1 MVDPA
6 HYHVRERRAD
16 KETGRV
22 IGYRTRFHRAVGDA
36 LVDAGGALGEYVEV
50 DPHPFVQK
58 DTYIMSVG
66 ADAWAGLEPQDR
78 AERIAHDIR
87 RNIPGTTMR
96 TSPHDDVVEFV
107 RGGRTLA
114 TVPRDVLCGDDPLE
128 LHGEFIPEVPD
139 TPAELDNDDQ

>member
-22 IGYRTRFHRAVGDA
+22 IGYRTRFHRTVGDA

-66 ADAWAGLEPQDR
+66 PTPGPDSS
-78 AERIAHDIR
+78 R
-87 RNIPGTTMR
+87 RTVLNASRTTFGATYLAPPCAPVPTTM
-96 TSPHDDVVEFV
+96 
-107 RGGRTLA
+107 
-114 TVPRDVLCGDDPLE
+114 
-128 LHGEFIPEVPD
+128 
-139 TPAELDNDDQ
+139 